1 MYLEGEFES
10 SRPNTGKEDLESFLE
25 NSPVGIH
32 IVNDEGIILFANK
45 AELDLFG
52 YEKHEYVGHP
62 ANQFYDDPE
71 YMEKLSLKLRKDGS
85 LINQPAKI
93 IRKDGTL
100 KDVLISCNVY
110 YVEGKYKH
118 SRCFTRDITSIKKS
132 ENYLKFLNQASEELA
147 ATHDTNEALDKII
160 KFLIPAFTDWLV
172 INELRED
179 GFAHLLKMGHADPE
193 KVKWAEAYRKTHPI
207 SVYDS
212 RGGSMSHAL
221 RTGEAILFSEITPEI
236 IETGSMDEEQSK
248 ILKELSIKSVMI
260 IPMQI
265 KGRITGVT
273 SFISCNPENIYD
285 ETDLNF
291 AKDFCNRIALTL
303 ENTRLYEK
311 VKQDIEEIIEIDKK
325 KDEFISIA
333 SHELKTPVTSLKAY
347 TQILQSTF
355 NDEHN
360 QPAVEMLSKMDKQVD
375 KLTALIVDLL
385 DVTKIDKGELVFQME
400 EFDFNELVKEIAEE
414 MQRTTRSHKIILELN
429 DCDPVLGDRNRI
441 GQVIINFI
449 SNAIKYS
456 PNGERILIKTFCE
469 NNKVQLNVQD
479 DGIGIPKEEHG
490 NIFKRFFRVSSKS
503 NYTFPGMGLGLYI
516 SSEIVKR
523 HSGRIFFESDEGK
536 GATFSFEISSH
547 SK

>member
-1 MYLEGEFES
+1 MYLEGEFENS
-10 SRPNTGKEDLESFLE
+10 GPSTGKEHLESFLE

-32 IVNDEGIILFANK
+32 IANDEGIILFANK

-52 YEKHEYVGHP
+52 YEKQEYIGQPV
-62 ANQFYDDPE
+62 ARFYQQPE
-71 YMEKLSLKLRKDGS
+71 YIEKLALKLKKDGS

-93 IRKDGTL
+93 VRKDGTL

-110 YVEGKYKH
+110 YEEGIYKH
-118 SRCFTRDITSIKKS
+118 SRCFTRDITKIKKS

-207 SVYDS
+207 SVNDP
-212 RGGSMSHAL
+212 RDGSMARAL

-236 IETGSMDEEQSK
+236 IERGSIDEEQTR

-273 SFISCNPENIYD
+273 SFISCNPKNIYD
-285 ETDLNF
+285 ETDLSF

-311 VKQDIEEIIEIDKK
+311 VKKDIEEIIEADKK

-355 NDEHN
+355 DDQHN
-360 QPAVEMLSKMDKQVD
+360 QQAVEMLSKMDKQVD
-375 KLTALIVDLL
+375 KLTMLIVDLL
-385 DVTKIDKGELVFQME
+385 DVTKIDKGELIFQME
-400 EFDFNELVKEIAEE
+400 EFDFNELVKETAEE
-414 MQRTTRSHKIILELN
+414 MQRTTKSHKIILDLN
-429 DCDPVLGDRNRI
+429 RCDPVLGDRNRI
-441 GQVIINFI
+441 GQVIVNLV

-456 PNGERILIKTFCE
+456 PDGRQIVIKTFCE
-469 NNKVQLNVQD
+469 NKKVQLSVQD
-479 DGIGIPKEEHG
+479 DGIGIPKEEHA

-523 HSGRIFFESDEGK
+523 HNGRIFFDSDDGK
-536 GATFSFEISSH
+536 GSTFSFEINSH